1 MARYP
6 ARSYVHR
13 YGDLTVTVKWIKES
27 YVAFIHR
34 PSDGYEVG
42 LETNE
47 RNPLHAARY
56 ALQYLAD
63 LWNNPSQ
70 KSEHQE
76 LNAAAKEIGQEAAEA
91 LEENPDPT
99 EESPEL
105 SGPYDESGHHREGDV
120 WFQVVHEPK
129 NLKPGQWV
137 EMPFRGRKFR
147 TQQDAE
153 QALLMLLDQGTIKQD
168 EKDQWGV
175 ERCRQGKGRTE
186 VYHVRVS

>member
-6 ARSYVHR
+6 ARSYVHQ
-13 YGDLTVTVKWIKES
+13 YGDLTVTVKYIKGA
-27 YVAFIHR
+27 YVAFLRR

-42 LETNE
+42 LETSE
-47 RNPLHAARY
+47 YNPIDAARY
-56 ALQYLAD
+56 ALGYLAD
-63 LWNNPSQ
+63 LWKNPGQ
-70 KSEHQE
+70 KSIHPK
-76 LNAAAKEIGQEAAEA
+76 LSAAAKEIGQEAAEA

-99 EESPEL
+99 EESPQL

-129 NLKPGQWV
+129 DLKPGQWV

-147 TQQDAE
+147 TKEDAE
-153 QALLMLLDQGTIKQD
+153 AALILLLNQGTIKPD

-175 ERCRQGKGRTE
+175 ERARQGKGRTE
-186 VYHVRVS
+186 VYRVRVS